1 MNPLPTILLLSL
13 YELGH
18 QPHGL
23 ASPRAHLAQAGLP
36 AHAVDLSVEPFP
48 TEIAARADFVG
59 ISVPMH
65 TALRL
70 GVSAARRIRALNPRA
85 KICFYGLYA
94 ALNEPYLRETGL
106 ADHILAG
113 EYEASLLEWLQ
124 PAFTSHESR
133 ITHHALHPHPSYLLP
148 LRASLPALSSYAH
161 LLCDDTAYV
170 AGYTET
176 TRGCLHTCTHC
187 PVVPVYGGRFFAIPV
202 ETVLADI
209 RQQVEMGA
217 EHITF
222 GDPDFLNGPTHA
234 LRIARALHAEFPGL
248 TFDFTTKVEHILQHR
263 ALFPEFRALGALFV
277 ISAFE
282 SLSTET
288 LIRLRKGHTPAEL
301 DTALNI
307 LHAADLPVQPTFV
320 AFTPWTTLDDYL
332 KMLNWVRTRGV
343 VNYVPVVQYAIRLLI
358 PPKSELLTDPDTAR
372 WLGPLDPENFSY
384 TWAHP
389 DPRMDTLYQEISA
402 LAERMAEQFADTDP
416 CTAFEAIER
425 VAYALAG
432 QAAPPRLGRAHLL
445 PPPPR
450 LTEDWFC

>member
-1 MNPLPTILLLSL
+1 MPSILLLSC

-23 ASPRAHLAQAGLP
+23 ASPLAHLAQVGLS
-36 AHAVDLSVEPFP
+36 AHAVDLAVEPFP
-48 TEIAARADFVG
+48 TEAATQADFVG

-70 GVSAARRIRALNPRA
+70 GVEAARRIRALNPRA

-94 ALNEPYLRETGL
+94 ALNADYLRQTGL

-113 EYEASLLEWLQ
+113 EFETGLLQWLQ
-124 PAFTSHESR
+124 NQLSIDNFSPR
-133 ITHHALHPHPSYLLP
+133 QSYLLP
-148 LRASLPALSSYAH
+148 QRAALPPLAQYAH
-161 LLCDDTAYV
+161 LLCDDTAYP

-234 LRIARALHAEFPGL
+234 LRVARALHIEFPSL
-248 TFDFTTKVEHILQHR
+248 TFDFTTKVEHILQHP
-263 ALFPEFRALGALFV
+263 ALFPEFRGLGALFV

-282 SLSTET
+282 SLSTDT
-288 LIRLRKGHTPAEL
+288 LIRLRKGHTPADL
-301 DTALNI
+301 DTALDI
-307 LHAADLPVQPTFV
+307 LHVADLPVQPTFV
-320 AFTPWTTLDDYL
+320 AFAPWTTLDDYL
-332 KMLNWVRTRGV
+332 ALLNWVRTRGL
-343 VNYVPVVQYAIRLLI
+343 VNHVPVVQYAIRLLI
-358 PPKSELLTDPDTAR
+358 PPQSELLTDPDTAR
-372 WLGPLDPENFSY
+372 WLGPLDPENFGYSW
-384 TWAHP
+384 THP
-389 DPRMDTLYQEISA
+389 DPRMDALYQEVTR
-402 LAERMAEQFADTDP
+402 LAEQFADADP

-425 VAYALAG
+425 AAYALAG
-432 QAAPPRLGRAHLL
+432 RVAPPRLSRAHLL

>member
-1 MNPLPTILLLSL
+1 MPSILLLSL

-23 ASPRAHLAQAGLP
+23 ASPLAHLAQSGLF
-36 AHAVDLSVEPFP
+36 AHALDLAVEPFP
-48 TEIAARADFVG
+48 TEIAEQADFIG
-59 ISVPMH
+59 ITVPKH

-70 GVSAARRIRALNPRA
+70 GVEAARRIRALNPRA

-94 ALNEPYLRETGL
+94 GLNEDYLHTSGL

-113 EYEASLLEWLQ
+113 EFETGLLDWLQQPSPFIIHNSLLTIHNS
-124 PAFTSHESR
+124 PRH
-133 ITHHALHPHPSYLLP
+133 LP
-148 LRASLPALSSYAH
+148 LPKRDTLPALSHYAH
-161 LLCDDTAYV
+161 LLRDATAYP

-209 RQQVEMGA
+209 RQQVHAGA
-217 EHITF
+217 YHLTF

-234 LRIARALHAEFPGL
+234 LRITRALHAEFPGL

-263 ALFPEFRALGALFV
+263 ALFPEFRELGALFV

-282 SLSTET
+282 SLSAET
-288 LIRLRKGHTPAEL
+288 LARLHKGHTPADL
-301 DTALNI
+301 DTALDI
-307 LHAADLPVQPTFV
+307 LRATNLPIQPTWV

-332 KMLNWVRTRGV
+332 EMLAWVRMRGMV
-343 VNYVPVVQYAIRLLI
+343 YHVPVVQYAIRLLI
-358 PPKSELLTDPDTAR
+358 PPKSELLKNPDPAS
-372 WLGPLDPENFSY
+372 WLGPLDPENFGY
-384 TWAHP
+384 TWLHP
-389 DPRMDTLYQEISA
+389 DPRMDALHAEISI
-402 LAERMAEQFADTDP
+402 LAERMADADP
-416 CTAFEAIER
+416 CSAFEAVER
-425 VAYALAG
+425 VAYRVAG
-432 QAAPPRLGRAHLL
+432 RVPPRQSREKML

>member
-1 MNPLPTILLLSL
+1 MNPPSILLLSL

-23 ASPRAHLAQAGLP
+23 ASPLAHLAQAGLP
-36 AHAVDLSVEPFP
+36 AHAVDLAVVPFP
-48 TEIAARADFVG
+48 TEIAAQADFVG

-70 GVSAARRIRALNPRA
+70 GVSAARRIRAINPRA

-94 ALNEPYLRETGL
+94 ALNEPYLRQTGL

-113 EYEASLLEWLQ
+113 EYETGFLQWLQ
-124 PAFTSHESR
+124 PPLSIANSQFPIDNFSPR
-133 ITHHALHPHPSYLLP
+133 QPHLLP
-148 LRASLPALSSYAH
+148 QRASLPPLAQYAH
-161 LLCDDTAYV
+161 LLCDDTAYL

-234 LRIARALHAEFPGL
+234 LRIARALHAEFPSL

-263 ALFPEFRALGALFV
+263 AMFPEFRGLGALFV

-288 LIRLRKGHTPAEL
+288 LIRLRKGHTPTDL
-301 DTALNI
+301 DTALDI

-320 AFTPWTTLDDYL
+320 AFAPWTTLDDYL
-332 KMLNWVRTRGV
+332 KMLNWVRTRGL

-372 WLGPLDPENFSY
+372 WLGPLDPENFGY

-402 LAERMAEQFADTDP
+402 LAERFADADP
-416 CTAFEAIER
+416 STAFEAIER
-425 VAYALAG
+425 VAYTAAG

>member
-1 MNPLPTILLLSL
+1 MPSILLLSL

-23 ASPRAHLAQAGLP
+23 ASPLAVLAQAGLS
-36 AHAVDLSVEPFP
+36 AHTVDLAVEPFP
-48 TEIAARADFVG
+48 TELAAHADFIG

-70 GVSAARRIRALNPRA
+70 AVETARRIRTLNPRA
-85 KICFYGLYA
+85 NICFYGLYA
-94 ALNEPYLRETGL
+94 SLNESYLRASGL

-113 EYEASLLEWLQ
+113 EYEAPLLDWLQ
-124 PAFTSHESR
+124 NQLAIDNSQLPIANFLPRQT
-133 ITHHALHPHPSYLLP
+133 YLLP
-148 LRASLPALSSYAH
+148 QRASLPALSSYAH
-161 LLCDDTAYV
+161 LLCDDTAYI

-209 RQQVEMGA
+209 CQQVERGA
-217 EHITF
+217 KHITF
-222 GDPDFLNGPTHA
+222 GDPDFLNGPMHA
-234 LRIARALHAEFPGL
+234 LRVARALHAEFPSL
-248 TFDFTTKVEHILQHR
+248 TFDFTTKVEHILKH
-263 ALFPEFRALGALFV
+263 ATLFPKLRALGALFV

-282 SLSTET
+282 SLSAET
-288 LIRLRKGHTPAEL
+288 LLRLQKGHTPADL
-301 DTALNI
+301 DTALDI

-332 KMLNWVRTRGV
+332 AMLNWVRTRGL
-343 VNYVPVVQYAIRLLI
+343 VNHVPVVQYAIRLLI
-358 PPKSELLTDPDTAR
+358 PSKSELLNAPDTAS
-372 WLGPLDPENFSY
+372 WLGPLDPENFGY
-384 TWAHP
+384 AWAHP
-389 DPRMDTLYQEISA
+389 DPRMDALYQDISA
-402 LAERMAEQFADTDP
+402 LAERFVKADP
-416 CTAFEAIER
+416 CTAFEAVER
-425 VAYALAG
+425 AAYHAAG
-432 QAAPPRLGRAHLL
+432 RAAPPRVGREKIL

>member
-1 MNPLPTILLLSL
+1 MPSILLLSC

-18 QPHGL
+18 QPLSL
-23 ASPRAHLAQAGLP
+23 AASLAVLAQAGLT
-36 AHAVDLSVEPFP
+36 AQAVDLAVEPFP
-48 TEIAARADFVG
+48 TDAAMHADFVG

-70 GVSAARRIRALNPRA
+70 GVSAARRIRTLNPTA

-94 ALNEPYLRETGL
+94 ALNETYLRETGL

-113 EYEASLLEWLQ
+113 EYETPLLHWLQ
-124 PAFTSHESR
+124 QQSALS
-133 ITHHALHPHPSYLLP
+133 ITNYQLPIANASSLILPPSSFIPH
-148 LRASLPALSSYAH
+148 RAPLPALSQYAH
-161 LLCDDTAYV
+161 LLRDGIAYP

-187 PVVPVYGGRFFAIPV
+187 PVVPVYNGRFFAIPV

-209 RQQVEMGA
+209 RQQVNAGA
-217 EHITF
+217 MHISF

-234 LRIARALHAEFPGL
+234 LRVTRALHAEFPHL
-248 TFDFTTKVEHILQHR
+248 TFDFTTKVEHILKHPT
-263 ALFPEFRALGALFV
+263 LFSEFRAFGAAFV

-288 LIRLRKGHTPAEL
+288 LTRLQKGHTPADL
-301 DTALNI
+301 DTALDI
-307 LHAADLPVQPTFV
+307 LHAADIPVQPTWV

-332 KMLNWVRTRGV
+332 AMLAWVRTRGLV
-343 VNYVPVVQYAIRLLI
+343 MHIPLVQYAIRLLV
-358 PPKSELLTDPDTAR
+358 PPKSALLNDPDTDT
-372 WLGPLDPENFSY
+372 WLGPLVPENFSY

-389 DPRMDTLYQEISA
+389 DPRMDALHGQIAT
-402 LAERMAEQFADTDP
+402 LAEQMADADP
-416 CTAFEAIER
+416 CAAFEAVER
-425 VAYALAG
+425 VAYLIAG
-432 QAAPPRLGRAHLL
+432 RVPPLPGREKLL